1 LNGGNNSFNTSNT
14 NFKGGITI
22 EGRSLVYTM
31 GGAVKQMTIEDL
43 GTESRTSNGIS
54 IFSVGAA

>member
-1 LNGGNNSFNTSNT
+1 
-14 NFKGGITI
+14 
-22 EGRSLVYTM
+22 M

-54 IFSVGAA
+54 NFFSVGAA